1 MVHNP
6 GIRDPGIPGLA
17 SLMLTDELRLISRHD
32 IVLILGDMN
41 ATLGPDREGLEHI
54 LGPHTFHQT
63 NDNGRRMLDLCATYN
78 LKCLSTW
85 FQHRPIHRYTWYS
98 NTGST
103 AKAIDH
109 ILISGRWR
117 IASDCRVRRSAEL
130 GNTDH
135 RMLSTTLHLHLLRSR
150 PTSKRS
156 QLPDTDKLHLPHF
169 AQQYS
174 IKVANR
180 FETLNEAENLDEAWQ
195 QITSTMVPIAVE
207 TLGKRRVK
215 KQPWISSETLELV
228 DQCREIR
235 LQGMTASYR
244 ELSRHRRRSLR
255 KDRTAWLHSIA
266 DSAEQ
271 GFRHGNTKSAFK
283 SIKALSQAGTRRY
296 TSPLLSSDGSIVS
309 EATAKL
315 RCWQEH
321 YTSALCKP
329 PPSPCFRLQ
338 AFADAGVPD
347 TNINTE
353 PPSLLELENTVKK
366 LQSGRAPGS
375 DGITGELMKAALDP
389 FTSQLHHLCERIWE
403 EERVPTEWKEGVII
417 SFYKNKGDIRNPANY
432 RPITLLSTPSKVVTS
447 VILRRLQPLL
457 LNKRRPQ
464 QAGFTPNRSTAECIL
479 ALRVLAQ
486 RRREFRQPLFSAFV
500 DLRAAF
506 DSLDRSA
513 LWLLLK
519 GIGVPSK
526 LLNIIR
532 DLYSATT
539 CRIRADGLLSD
550 PFSTTSGVR
559 QGCVAAPNLFNIAV
573 DYWLQRTLD
582 RCPLLGVNQITDLCY
597 ADDVSIFA
605 ELLDTISDA
614 LAILSEEA
622 SPLGLTVN
630 WAKTKIQSLSD
641 FLSPLPK
648 SIQLRNTTAEAV
660 TEFIYLGSK
669 ITSDCSSS
677 EEIDRRIRMAFGSFG
692 RLHKIWRSSKI
703 SRATKIRVLNTCI
716 LPVLTYA
723 SEAWTLSVA
732 QLQRIDAFHR
742 KCLRSILNIR

>member
-1 MVHNP
+1 
-6 GIRDPGIPGLA
+6 
-17 SLMLTDELRLISRHD
+17 MLTDELRLISRHD

-41 ATLGPDREGLEHI
+41 ATLGPDREGLEHV
-54 LGPHTFHQT
+54 LGPHTLHQT
-63 NDNGRRMLDLCATYN
+63 NDNGRRMLDLCATHN

-135 RMLSTTLHLHLLRSR
+135 RMLSTTLNLRLHRNR

-156 QLPDTDKLHLPHF
+156 QLPDTDKLHQTHL

-174 IKVANR
+174 VKIANR
-180 FETLNEAENLDEAWQ
+180 FEALNEAGNLDEAWH
-195 QITSTMVPIAVE
+195 QITSTMVPIALE
-207 TLGKRRVK
+207 TLGKRRDK
-215 KQPWISSETLELV
+215 KQPWISSDTLELV
-228 DQCREIR
+228 DRCREIR
-235 LQGMTASYR
+235 LQGVTASYR
-244 ELSRHRRRSLR
+244 ELSRLRRRSLR
-255 KDRTAWLHSIA
+255 KDRTAWLHRIA

-271 GFRHGNTKSAFK
+271 GFRHGNTRSAFK
-283 SIKALSQAGTRRY
+283 SIKELSQTGTRRY
-296 TSPLLSSDGSIVS
+296 SSPLISADGSIVS
-309 EATAKL
+309 EATAKM

-321 YTSALCKP
+321 YTSALSKP
-329 PPSPCFRLQ
+329 PPSPCSRLQ
-338 AFADAGVPD
+338 DFADAGVPD
-347 TNINTE
+347 THINTD
-353 PPSLLELENTVKK
+353 PPSVLELQNAVKK

-389 FTSQLHHLCERIWE
+389 FTMRLHHLSERIWE

-447 VILRRLQPLL
+447 VILRRLQPLI

-506 DSLDRSA
+506 DSLDRRA
-513 LWLLLK
+513 LWLLLQ
-519 GIGVPSK
+519 GIGVPPK

-532 DLYSATT
+532 DLYSDTT
-539 CRIRADGLLSD
+539 CRIRADGSLSD
-550 PFSTTSGVR
+550 PFPTTSGVR

-573 DYWLQRTLD
+573 DYWLQ
-582 RCPLLGVNQITDLCY
+582 LC
-597 ADDVSIFA
+597 
-605 ELLDTISDA
+605 
-614 LAILSEEA
+614 
-622 SPLGLTVN
+622 
-630 WAKTKIQSLSD
+630 
-641 FLSPLPK
+641 
-648 SIQLRNTTAEAV
+648 
-660 TEFIYLGSK
+660 
-669 ITSDCSSS
+669 
-677 EEIDRRIRMAFGSFG
+677 
-692 RLHKIWRSSKI
+692 
-703 SRATKIRVLNTCI
+703 
-716 LPVLTYA
+716 
-723 SEAWTLSVA
+723 
-732 QLQRIDAFHR
+732 
-742 KCLRSILNIR
+742 